1 MKELNEAT
9 PDFDRFYTD
18 RRFEK
23 DMVEIAGK
31 LNELLDSAIVYENYQ
46 QVYIDTVDSDLLMI
60 PSQLYGSKQIPSY
73 TRSKH
78 FEIFNNKMG
87 VPL

>member
-23 DMVEIAGK
+23 DMADIAEK

-46 QVYIDTVDSDLLMI
+46 QMPSLVNIFSRAMYMTFRNLMLFHI
-60 PSQLYGSKQIPSY
+60 
-73 TRSKH
+73 
-78 FEIFNNKMG
+78 ND
-87 VPL
+87 

>member
-31 LNELLDSAIVYENYQ
+31 CNLF
-46 QVYIDTVDSDLLMI
+46 
-60 PSQLYGSKQIPSY
+60 SK
-73 TRSKH
+73 
-78 FEIFNNKMG
+78 
-87 VPL
+87 L

>member
-9 PDFDRFYTD
+9 PDFDRFYND

-23 DMVEIAGK
+23 DMADIAEK

-46 QVYIDTVDSDLLMI
+46 QMPSLVNIFSRAMYMTFRNLMLFYIND
-60 PSQLYGSKQIPSY
+60 
-73 TRSKH
+73 
-78 FEIFNNKMG
+78 
-87 VPL
+87 

>member
-23 DMVEIAGK
+23 DMAEIAEK
-31 LNELLDSAIVYENYQ
+31 LNELLDSAIIYENYQ
-46 QVYIDTVDSDLLMI
+46 RISVNQ
-60 PSQLYGSKQIPSY
+60 
-73 TRSKH
+73 
-78 FEIFNNKMG
+78 
-87 VPL
+87 